1 MLKYILRRLFYSIF
15 VVIAVTILVFVLS
28 RLTGDPALLYL
39 PELAS
44 EERVEAFREAYGFND
59 PVLVQLGRFMSGA
72 IRLDFGTS
80 IWQKVPASDLVLNRL
95 PLTLVLAFFTMVVSL
110 TISLLIGILAVLR
123 PQSLFDTLVT
133 TISLLGV
140 TVPSFWLALILI
152 LVFAVELGWLPTSGS
167 GTWRHAILPLTVLVW
182 GPTGYLARVVR
193 TTMMEQLS
201 AGYLVT
207 GRSKGLAEA
216 RLLARHA
223 LPNAAFPIITVAS
236 AQFIGVANG
245 AVIVE
250 TVFGWPG
257 IGKLTIDAIQNRDF
271 PVLQAT
277 VFVVGIVVVLANLA
291 LDLIYS
297 AIDPRVR
304 LARD

>member
-1 MLKYILRRLFYSIF
+1 M
-15 VVIAVTILVFVLS
+15 VVAVTVLVFLLS

-44 EERVEAFREAYGFND
+44 NEQVERFRETYGFND
-59 PVLVQLGRFMSGA
+59 PVVAQLGRFLGGA
-72 IRLDFGTS
+72 VRLDFGTS
-80 IWQKVPASDLVLNRL
+80 IWQKVPASDLVFSRL
-95 PLTLVLAFFTMVVSL
+95 PLTLVLAVGTVAISL
-110 TISLLIGILAVLR
+110 TISLVIGILAALR
-123 PQSLFDTLVT
+123 PLSFMDSLITSL
-133 TISLLGV
+133 SLLGV

-152 LVFAVELGWLPTSGS
+152 LIFSVRLGVLPTSGS
-167 GTWRHAILPLTVLVW
+167 GTWQHAVLPLIVLTW

-193 TTMMEQLS
+193 TTMLEQLS
-201 AGYLVT
+201 GQYLIT
-207 GRSKGLAEA
+207 GRAKGLSE
-216 RLLARHA
+216 RVLLVRHA

-257 IGKLTIDAIQNRDF
+257 IGKLTIDAINNRDF

-277 VFVVGIVVVLANLA
+277 VFVVGIVVVLTNLA
-291 LDLIYS
+291 LDLLYTV
-297 AIDPRVR
+297 IDPRVR
-304 LARD
+304 LGKDSNAT